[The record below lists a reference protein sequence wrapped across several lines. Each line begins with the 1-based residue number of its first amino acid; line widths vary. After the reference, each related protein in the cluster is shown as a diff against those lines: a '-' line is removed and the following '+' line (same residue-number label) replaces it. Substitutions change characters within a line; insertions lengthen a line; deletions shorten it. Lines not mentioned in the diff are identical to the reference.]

1 MRELYNLQQE
11 ICHDRQVRYANSDG
25 IEDDVPEGTKASN
38 PPCYED
44 QQDQPDDWVDRI
56 SHF

>member
-44 QQDQPDDWVDRI
+44 QQDKPDD
-56 SHF
+56 